1 MEKISSFIYF
11 IKGVNVFDEEESVI
25 SFNQICPECGVG
37 NPENAKN
44 CVFCDKDLEA
54 VVLFLEDDF
63 FDLEINHD
71 TLIEYRKK
79 FWGDERT
86 GKVNK
91 YYLEK
96 MENIEYGK
104 PVSRFIF
111 TYNQERI
118 VIPLKR
124 ENLEKLERIL
134 NKIFT
139 K

>member
-1 MEKISSFIYF
+1 
-11 IKGVNVFDEEESVI
+11 VFDEEEAVI

-44 CVFCDKDLEA
+44 CLFCEKDLEA
-54 VVLFLEDDF
+54 VVLFLEDDS
-63 FDLEINHD
+63 FDLEINHEAI
-71 TLIEYRKK
+71 IEYRKK

-91 YYLEK
+91 YYFEK
-96 MENIEYGK
+96 MEKIEFGE
-104 PVSRFIF
+104 PVSRLIF
-111 TYNQERI
+111 KYGSKRI

-124 ENLEKLERIL
+124 ENLEKLERTL
-134 NKIFT
+134 NEIFT